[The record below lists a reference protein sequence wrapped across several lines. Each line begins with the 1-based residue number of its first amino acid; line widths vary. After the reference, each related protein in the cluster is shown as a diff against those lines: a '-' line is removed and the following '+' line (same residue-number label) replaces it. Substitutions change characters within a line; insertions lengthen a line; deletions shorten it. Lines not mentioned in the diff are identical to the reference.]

1 MRNLIRPF
9 LVLAAMPVLVGAP
22 GEAAAQRPLREAE
35 AEVTR
40 AMAALP
46 AQMARARSA
55 LAQAAARL
63 SHGTAALRRLDY
75 SFGIDPVILPDL
87 PQTADQVSDS
97 LYRQAR
103 AALQRGAY
111 RDAAELFK
119 RVHSRDPRATLAA
132 DALYWHAYS
141 MYRAGGTTGFETA
154 LASLERLTRDHPQ
167 AAVLG
172 DARDLRIRVCGELA
186 RLGDE
191 KCASEVVN
199 IASSSPR
206 SSSSSSSSASSGSQQ
221 SCPSEE
227 NDERVA
233 ALNALLQM
241 DSESALPLLER
252 TLARRDRCS
261 ATLRMKALF
270 LVSQKRTSRA
280 ADILLNVVRTDP
292 EPEIRSEA
300 VFWLGQTRDSRA
312 VDLLADI
319 LEKETNEEVLDKA
332 VFALS
337 QHRSERA
344 STMLRDIAQR
354 EGGSIKLREQAIF
367 WIGQRRNPENVDL
380 LINLYGRVTSRELK
394 DKIIFSVSQSRSAVS
409 DKWMMDL
416 AVNTSEPMELRKQ
429 ALFWAGQS
437 RSSSSI
443 AIGQLYDRVA
453 DQEMKEQAIFVLAQ
467 KKDSEAID
475 KLIDIARSDRDRE
488 MRSKAIFWLGQSR
501 DPRAIKLLEEI
512 ISK

>member
-1 MRNLIRPF
+1 MRMTTRSLLF
-9 LVLAAMPVLVGAP
+9 F
-22 GEAAAQRPLREAE
+22 AAATAASAPTPAGAQRSLSEAVASAREAI
-35 AEVTR
+35 AE
-40 AMAALP
+40 LP
-46 AQMARARSA
+46 ANIARARSA
-55 LAQAAARL
+55 LAHSAEGL
-63 SHGTAALRRLDY
+63 SYGLAALQRVDDAA
-75 SFGIDPVILPDL
+75 GVAMLPAE
-87 PQTADQVSDS
+87 PYTADQVSDS

-111 RDAAELFK
+111 RDAAELFM
-119 RVHSRDPRATLAA
+119 RVHRRDPKAALAA
-132 DALYWHAYS
+132 DALYWHAWS
-141 MYRAGGTTGFETA
+141 MYRAGGTTGFESA
-154 LASLERLTRDHPQ
+154 LASLDRLNRDHPQ
-167 AAVLG
+167 ASVRG

-191 KCASEVVN
+191 KCASEVAS
-199 IASSSPR
+199 IASGVARSGGANPTPR
-206 SSSSSSSSASSGSQQ
+206 ASQTQG
-221 SCPSEE
+221 CPSEE

-241 DSESALPLLER
+241 DAESAIPLLER
-252 TLARRDRCS
+252 TLARRDPCS
-261 ATLRMKALF
+261 ATLRKKALF

-300 VFWLGQTRDSRA
+300 VFWLGQTRDDRA

-319 LEKETNEEVLDKA
+319 LQKETNEEVLDKA

-337 QHRSERA
+337 QHRSARA
-344 STMLRDIAQR
+344 STMLRDLAQR
-354 EGGSIKLREQAIF
+354 DDAPVKMREQAIF
-367 WIGQRRNPENVDL
+367 WIGQRRTPENVEL
-380 LINLYGRVTSRELK
+380 LMNLYTRVSNRELK
-394 DKIIFSVSQSRSAVS
+394 DKIIFSLSQSRSDVS
-409 DKWMMDL
+409 DKWLMDL
-416 AVNTSEPMELRKQ
+416 AVNTAEPIELRKQ

-437 RSSSSI
+437 RSASSAS
-443 AIGQLYDRVA
+443 IGQLYDRIG

-467 KKDSEAID
+467 KKDSGAID
-475 KLIDIARSDRDRE
+475 KLIDIAKNDRDRE

>member
-1 MRNLIRPF
+1 MYTPRI
-9 LVLAAMPVLVGAP
+9 VLLTLATAAVMSQPAGV
-22 GEAAAQRPLREAE
+22 AAQRPLQEAQ
-35 AEVTR
+35 AAVTE

-46 AQMARARSA
+46 GQMARTRAA
-55 LAQAAARL
+55 LAQAASGLAQGR
-63 SHGTAALRRLDY
+63 AALQRMDY
-75 SFGIDPVILPDL
+75 SFGAGWVMLPDL
-87 PQTADQVSDS
+87 RQTADQVSDS

-103 AALQRGAY
+103 AALQRNAY
-111 RDAAELFK
+111 RDAAELFL
-119 RVHSRDPRATLAA
+119 RVHRRDPRAPLAA

-141 MYRAGGTTGFETA
+141 MYRAGGNTGLETA
-154 LASLERLTRDHPQ
+154 LSSLDRLTRDHPR
-167 AAVLG
+167 ASVLG

-191 KCASEVVN
+191 KCASEVAT
-199 IASSSPR
+199 IAERGPDR
-206 SSSSSSSSASSGSQQ
+206 DRDRASSGQNQ
-221 SCPSEE
+221 SCPSEDD
-227 NDERVA
+227 DERVA

-241 DSESALPLLER
+241 DAESAIPLLER

-261 ATLRMKALF
+261 ATLRKKALF

-300 VFWLGQTRDSRA
+300 VFWLGQTRDDRA

-319 LEKETNEEVLDKA
+319 LQKETNEEVLDKA

-354 EGGSIKLREQAIF
+354 DGGSLKLREQAIF

-380 LINLYGRVTSRELK
+380 LINLYGRVNSRELK
-394 DKIIFSVSQSRSAVS
+394 DKIIFSLSQTRSAAS
-409 DKWMMDL
+409 EKWMMDL
-416 AVNTSEPMELRKQ
+416 AVNASEPMELRKQ

-437 RSSSSI
+437 RNASST
-443 AIGQLYDRVA
+443 AIGQLYDRVT
-453 DQEMKEQAIFVLAQ
+453 DQEMKEQAIFVLSQ
-467 KKDSEAID
+467 KKDTAAID
-475 KLIDIARSDRDRE
+475 KLIDIAKNDRDRD

-501 DPRAIKLLEEI
+501 DPRAMRLLEEI